1 MIELRS
7 IDCVAPVR
15 GGFSAFKYKKQQISI
30 VKCFDV
36 ALLHDIYFFI
46 LLPLTK
52 ISDYKAELY
61 EPLLASRGGVL
72 SDADKKGLLRFA
84 EEFNFD
90 WQTYKID
97 IQSSI
102 I

>member
-1 MIELRS
+1 MIALRS

-15 GGFSAFKYKKQQISI
+15 GGFSAFKYKKQQISA

-36 ALLHDIYFFI
+36 ALHHGIYFFI
-46 LLPLTK
+46 FLPLAK
-52 ISDYKAELY
+52 ISDYKADLY
-61 EPLLASRGGVL
+61 EPLLEARGGVL
-72 SDADKKGLLRFA
+72 SDADKKGLLRFS